1 MNPQRRSDEGRRR
14 AIGEIDRVLKPG
26 GRLGLARTHEYAAP
40 LRDAGWDDVVRSR
53 RTWRLY
59 LPTRYVCSHKA

>member
-1 MNPQRRSDEGRRR
+1 MNPRRRSDEGRRR

-40 LRDAGWDDVVRSR
+40 LRDAG
-53 RTWRLY
+53 
-59 LPTRYVCSHKA
+59 